1 MMKFNINKIHGNL
14 LSIKEMGDSVS
25 ISEKSDKK
33 HGSHFEIVAEMHG
46 KQLKMI
52 VRKNELES
60 DSFSWS
66 YYADPTDADSHLIE
80 RVSTTDTVSEHILD
94 IFEKSRFDEE
104 YLSKI
109 AK

>member
-14 LSIKEMGDSVS
+14 LSIREMGDSVS

-33 HGSHFEIVAEMHG
+33 HGSHFEILAEMQG

-52 VRKNELES
+52 VRKNALES
-60 DSFSWS
+60 DTFDWA
-66 YYADPTDADSHLIE
+66 YYADPTDESSHLIE
-80 RVSTTDTVSEHILD
+80 RTSTTDTVSEHILD
-94 IFEKSRFDEE
+94 IFEKNRFDEE

>member
-33 HGSHFEIVAEMHG
+33 HGSHFEIVAEMQG

-52 VRKNELES
+52 VRKNALES
-60 DSFSWS
+60 DSFEWHTM
-66 YYADPTDADSHLIE
+66 P
-80 RVSTTDTVSEHILD
+80 ILQTRTLTS
-94 IFEKSRFDEE
+94 SRE
-104 YLSKI
+104 YLLRIRYPSIYWTYSRRIGSTKNI
-109 AK
+109 SQK